1 MIVVMKL
8 DHTPEEADAVMN
20 RMTEFGLKGQPIH
33 GAVRTVIAGLGQVVQ
48 DHREEIS
55 MMSGVDEVIRVSK
68 PYKLSSRETHP
79 EDTVIDLPFGVK
91 IGGGRPVFM
100 AGPCSIETEE
110 QLWEAC
116 TGVKEGGAHILR
128 GGAFKPRSSP
138 YSFQGLGVPGLK
150 LLRQAGDQLGMPV
163 ITECLSVRDVEAVAQ
178 YSDIIQI
185 GARNMQNF
193 VLLEEAGKTGKPV
206 LLKRGLAGTIE
217 EWLLASEYVLSQ
229 NNPNVMLCE
238 RGIRT
243 FETATRNTLDL
254 NAIAL
259 VKRLSHL
266 PVISDPSH
274 GTGKWYLV
282 KPMTLASVAVGAD
295 GLIIE
300 VHPNPDHA
308 LSDGAQS
315 LTPANFAAMADE
327 ARALASAIGRPFADP
342 PGALAAAATA

>member
-1 MIVVMKL
+1 
-8 DHTPEEADAVMN
+8 
-20 RMTEFGLKGQPIH
+20 
-33 GAVRTVIAGLGQVVQ
+33 
-48 DHREEIS
+48 
-55 MMSGVDEVIRVSK
+55 
-68 PYKLSSRETHP
+68 
-79 EDTVIDLPFGVK
+79 
-91 IGGGRPVFM
+91 
-100 AGPCSIETEE
+100 
-110 QLWEAC
+110 
-116 TGVKEGGAHILR
+116 
-128 GGAFKPRSSP
+128 
-138 YSFQGLGVPGLK
+138 
-150 LLRQAGDQLGMPV
+150 
-163 ITECLSVRDVEAVAQ
+163 
-178 YSDIIQI
+178 
-185 GARNMQNF
+185 
-193 VLLEEAGKTGKPV
+193 
-206 LLKRGLAGTIE
+206 E
-217 EWLLASEYVLSQ
+217 EWLLASEYILSQ

-315 LTPANFAAMADE
+315 LTPSNFADMANE
-327 ARALASAIGRPFADP
+327 ARSLASAVGRPFAEP
-342 PGALAAAATA
+342 PALPAGATA

>member
-1 MIVVMKL
+1 MIIVMKP
-8 DHTPEEADAVMN
+8 DHTPAQADAVSERLAN
-20 RMTEFGLKGQPIH
+20 FGLKGQPIH
-33 GAVRTVIAGLGQVVQ
+33 GATRTVIAALGQVLQ
-48 DHREEIS
+48 DHRDEMS
-55 MMSGVDEVIRVSK
+55 MMQGVDEVIRVSK

-79 EDTVIDLPFGVK
+79 ADTIIAVGFGVK

-100 AGPCSIETEE
+100 AGPCSIETED
-110 QLWEAC
+110 QLWASARGVREA
-116 TGVKEGGAHILR
+116 GAHVLR

-138 YSFQGLGVPGLK
+138 YAFQGLGVPGLK
-150 LLRQAGDQLGMPV
+150 MLRQAGDELGMPV
-163 ITECLSVRDVEAVAQ
+163 ITECLSVRDIDAVAQ
-178 YSDIIQI
+178 YADIIQI

-193 VLLEEAGKTGKPV
+193 VLLEQAGKTGKPV
-206 LLKRGLAGTIE
+206 LLKRGMAGMIE
-217 EWLLASEYVLSQ
+217 EWLLASEYILSQ

-243 FETATRNTLDL
+243 FETATRNTMDL

-282 KPMTLASVAVGAD
+282 RPMTMASIAVGAD
-295 GLIIE
+295 GLEIE

-315 LTPANFAAMADE
+315 LTPANFAELADD
-327 ARALASAIGRPFADP
+327 ARALASAIGRPFADVP
-342 PGALAAAATA
+342 ARVAAR